1 MDDQEISNDDDDQK
15 LFDNNGKLEIRKHRG
30 KSAKSSNRGKENK
43 TSRNTGSEDKC
54 VNETKASA
62 KKSKYTK
69 RAYSERLK
77 ILYIFFC
84 ENFWIFLA
92 GEVQQQSPSKCGGKK
107 MRKNVESKNY

>member
-1 MDDQEISNDDDDQK
+1 MIRPLDDTDYLGDLSLDDQEISNDDDDQK
-15 LFDNNGKLEIRKHRG
+15 LFDNNGKLENRKHRS

-43 TSRNTGSEDKC
+43 TSRNPGSEDKC

-77 ILYIFFC
+77 VLYIFS
-84 ENFWIFLA
+84 E
-92 GEVQQQSPSKCGGKK
+92 KK
-107 MRKNVESKNY
+107 FGYF

>member
-1 MDDQEISNDDDDQK
+1 MDDQEISNDYDDQK
-15 LFDNNGKLEIRKHRG
+15 LLDNNGKLEIRKHRS

-43 TSRNTGSEDKC
+43 TSESRSEDKS

-77 ILYIFFC
+77 VLYIFS
-84 ENFWIFLA
+84 E
-92 GEVQQQSPSKCGGKK
+92 KK
-107 MRKNVESKNY
+107 FGYF